1 MRMALL
7 MLWAHATINPTTPL
21 SVYDAGDGG
30 TPMKTWMLAAAV
42 FAAVACAQFA
52 AAQAPPAYGD
62 ARTTAS
68 DEEVRQARRAYR
80 AACQTRHNEAYCEC
94 MTGGMAQMLAPA
106 DLAIAT
112 AAFSDRAV
120 DASTA
125 ARARA
130 EAARTEVDRGC
141 AQFR

>member
-1 MRMALL
+1 
-7 MLWAHATINPTTPL
+7 
-21 SVYDAGDGG
+21 
-30 TPMKTWMLAAAV
+30 MKTWMLGAAV
-42 FAAVACAQFA
+42 IAVVAGAQLA

-68 DEEVRQARRAYR
+68 DEEVRHARRAYR

-94 MTGGMAQMLAPA
+94 MTGGMAQVLAPT

-112 AAFSDRAV
+112 AEFSEAAIE
-120 DASTA
+120 ASSA

-130 EAARTEVDRGC
+130 AAARTEVDRGC